1 MTFSEKS
8 IASIES
14 DTLKLHFHPGQL
26 RAWNSK
32 KRFIFILAG
41 TQSGKTSFGPWW
53 LLRELQSR
61 GKGDYLAVTANYDL
75 FKLKMLPEIRKVF
88 EHTLK
93 IGRFWTA
100 ERILEIADP
109 NGKFLASSSS
119 DPMWARIILRS
130 AVGGSRRADV
140 GVSSLESSTAK
151 AAWIDEC
158 GLPDFSAEAYDAI
171 LRRLS
176 LSQGRLL
183 GTTTL
188 YNVNWL
194 KSKVYIPFLKGD
206 PDIDVIQF
214 DSLQNPAFPREEYER
229 AKRALPAWKFDMLYR
244 GRFARPAGMIF
255 ADFDEALHIVK
266 PFTIPHAWP
275 RYVGIDPGPLHTAS
289 VWLAE
294 RPAPKSKKHP
304 PKFYVYRVTLEG
316 NLTTQQHA
324 QLLLERSKHE
334 NITKFVGGARSEL
347 QFRLDY
353 RAAGI
358 QIARPPFTDVEAGID
373 RIVQL
378 LRERRLFFFEN
389 CELRSPHSSTSV
401 LPTIFDE
408 LNQYARKLGP
418 DGEPTIE
425 IENKEQFHRID
436 ALRYAISIVSQPAS
450 SCFFSLPNRRR
461 RARSPFAAAAP
472 KAL

>member
-1 MTFSEKS
+1 MTEKS
-8 IASIES
+8 IASVES

-32 KRFIFILAG
+32 KRFVFILAG

-53 LLRELQSR
+53 LLREIQHR

-109 NGKFLASSSS
+109 ATGKFLATSSS

-130 AVGGSRRADV
+130 AVAGSRRADV

-151 AAWIDEC
+151 AAWLDEC
-158 GLPDFSAEAYDAI
+158 GLPDFTGEAYDAI

-176 LSQGRLL
+176 LTRGRLL

-194 KSKVYIPFLKGD
+194 KPKVYIPFLKGD

-214 DSLQNPAFPREEYER
+214 DSLENPAFPREEYER
-229 AKRALPAWKFDMLYR
+229 AKRALPSWKFDMLYR

-255 ADFDEALHIVK
+255 ADFDETQHIVK
-266 PFTIPHAWP
+266 PFPIPKSW
-275 RYVGIDPGPLHTAS
+275 RRFVGIDPGPIHTAS
-289 VWLAE
+289 LWLAE
-294 RPAPKSKKHP
+294 EPATEKKP
-304 PKFYVYRVTLEG
+304 SKFYVYRVTLEG

-324 QLLLERSKHE
+324 KLLLERSRDE
-334 NITKFVGGARSEL
+334 PITKFVGGARSEL

-353 RAAGI
+353 RAAGVEI
-358 QIARPPFTDVEAGID
+358 SRPPFTDVEAGID
-373 RIVQL
+373 RVTQL
-378 LRERRLFFFEN
+378 LRERRLLFFEN
-389 CELRSPHSSTSV
+389 CELHTPYSASSAFPS
-401 LPTIFDE
+401 IFDE
-408 LNQYARKLGP
+408 LNQYARKL
-418 DGEPTIE
+418 DQNGEPTIE
-425 IENKEQFHRID
+425 IESKEQFHRLD
-436 ALRYAISIVSQPAS
+436 ALRYAVSIVSQSTS

-461 RARSPFAAAAP
+461 VRSPFT
-472 KAL
+472 KNL

>member
-1 MTFSEKS
+1 MTADKS

-32 KRFIFILAG
+32 KRFVFILAG

-53 LLRELQSR
+53 LLREIQRR

-75 FKLKMLPEIRKVF
+75 FKLKMLPEIRLVF

-109 NGKFLASSSS
+109 SGKFKASSSS

-158 GLPDFSAEAYDAI
+158 GLPDFTSEAYDAI

-176 LSQGRLL
+176 LTQGRLL

-194 KSKVYIPFLKGD
+194 KPKVYIPFLKGD

-214 DSLQNPAFPREEYER
+214 DSLLNPAFPREEYER

-255 ADFDEALHIVK
+255 ADFNEATHIVK
-266 PFTIPHAWP
+266 PFRIPSSW
-275 RYVGIDPGPLHTAS
+275 RRFVGIDPGPLHTATI
-289 VWLAE
+289 WIAE
-294 RPAPKSKKHP
+294 KPSKSKKQP
-304 PKFYVYRVTLEG
+304 SKFYVYRVTLEG
-316 NLTTQQHA
+316 DLTTQQHA
-324 QLLLERSKHE
+324 QLLLERSKGE

-358 QIARPPFTDVEAGID
+358 QIVRPPFTDVEAGID
-373 RIVQL
+373 RVVQL
-378 LRERRLFFFEN
+378 LREHRLFFFEN
-389 CELRSPHSSTSV
+389 CELRSPHSSSSV

-418 DGEPTIE
+418 DGEPTTE
-425 IENKEQFHRID
+425 IENKEQFHRLD
-436 ALRYAISIVSQPAS
+436 ALRYAISIVSQSS

-461 RARSPFAAAAP
+461 RATFLP